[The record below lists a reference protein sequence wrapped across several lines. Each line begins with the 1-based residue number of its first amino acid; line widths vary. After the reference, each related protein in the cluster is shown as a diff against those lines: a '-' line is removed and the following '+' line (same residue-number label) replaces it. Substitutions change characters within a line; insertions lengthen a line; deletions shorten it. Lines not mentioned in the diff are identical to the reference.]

1 MNCRI
6 GSPFRGESERD
17 AEMRTERHIFFVKNC
32 AMNFGLYS
40 RRKILRANYICCT
53 MSSRAAMQAAF
64 LLVCMASPA
73 SCFTQMTN
81 QLQRCKLL
89 ASISTR
95 PVCPGRCWRASL
107 DSAGRGSRDRADD
120 PYERLL
126 RERSIGR
133 AFTTKTWLSLPR
145 VFVLLRAGTSGMKIR
160 ASHAHPPLPSSHS
173 CWPHLS
179 P

>member
-1 MNCRI
+1 MVCI
-6 GSPFRGESERD
+6 QG
-17 AEMRTERHIFFVKNC
+17 AIM
-32 AMNFGLYS
+32 
-40 RRKILRANYICCT
+40 LRANYICCT

-107 DSAGRGSRDRADD
+107 DSVGRGSRDRAND

-126 RERSIGR
+126 REGSSGR
-133 AFTTKTWLSLPR
+133 AFATKTWLSLPR
-145 VFVLLRAGTSGMKIR
+145 VFVLLSAGTSSMKIR
-160 ASHAHPPLPSSHS
+160 ASHAHSAHPPMLHAIRKQQCYPRKSSHVG
-173 CWPHLS
+173 PT
-179 P
+179 

>member
-1 MNCRI
+1 
-6 GSPFRGESERD
+6 
-17 AEMRTERHIFFVKNC
+17 
-32 AMNFGLYS
+32 
-40 RRKILRANYICCT
+40 

-73 SCFTQMTN
+73 SCFTQMTH
-81 QLQRCKLL
+81 QLQRCKLP

-145 VFVLLRAGTSGMKIR
+145 VFVLLRAEISGMKIR
-160 ASHAHPPLPSSHS
+160 ASHAHPSLFPFLLAPPQPLTVCRRLLTLSSGYRL
-173 CWPHLS
+173 PGKRRRG

>member
-1 MNCRI
+1 MRH
-6 GSPFRGESERD
+6 RD
-17 AEMRTERHIFFVKNC
+17 VDRDKKKFVRVAPRTMVCIQG
-32 AMNFGLYS
+32 AIM
-40 RRKILRANYICCT
+40 LRANYICCT

-133 AFTTKTWLSLPR
+133 AFTTKTWLSLPH

-179 P
+179 PCTFVADC